1 MNPTFYYKVYLRC
14 NIITDRLIIGGFMAK
29 LPDDHGQGLVEWILI
44 ILLVLMV
51 LVTVFFLLRPA
62 LGNLWQE
69 MLETIQ

>member
-1 MNPTFYYKVYLRC
+1 
-14 NIITDRLIIGGFMAK
+14 MAK